1 MIIRNQNPKGGT
13 ELQFNYLEEYV
24 DKKLLDQVQITTS
37 VPEKIPLHPNKV
49 NILWQKNSYDQ
60 PNLAPWFQ
68 DKSNHHKYDW
78 YVFNSH
84 WTFEKFRMMF
94 GLPAEKCLVIKNG
107 IDKIQKAKPY
117 KQGDPIRII
126 HQNTPWRGL
135 SVLLGAMQLV
145 KNPLIT
151 LDVYSS
157 TEVYGKQFFE
167 QNDHE
172 YTELYEQAKKLP
184 NVNYLGYRPNS
195 YIKDNMHKY
204 NMYAYPSIFEETSCI
219 SLLECMAG
227 GLYCVTT
234 NLGALFETG
243 AEFPMYIPFDNDLRR
258 LSMKFASAIEASANI
273 LHEETIHKH
282 LETQS
287 DYVTAYYN
295 WNKIGTSWTRFLT
308 GAISVKNK

>member
-37 VPEKIPLHPNKV
+37 VPEKIPLHPTKV

-68 DKSNHHKYDW
+68 DKSNHSKYDW

-117 KQGDPIRII
+117 KQGDPIKII

-287 DYVTAYYN
+287 SYVNAYYN

>member
-37 VPEKIPLHPNKV
+37 VPEKIPLHPDKV

-60 PNLAPWFQ
+60 PNLAPWFE

-94 GLPAEKCLVIKNG
+94 RLPAEKCLVIKNG

-167 QNDHE
+167 KNDHE
-172 YTELYEQAKKLP
+172 YTELYEQAKKLS

-273 LHEETIHKH
+273 LHGETIHKH

-287 DYVTAYYN
+287 DYVNAYYN

>member
-37 VPEKIPLHPNKV
+37 VPEKIPLHPTKV

-84 WTFEKFRMMF
+84 WTFEKFRMLF
-94 GLPAEKCLVIKNG
+94 GLPLEKCLVIKNG

-117 KQGDPIRII
+117 KQGKPIKII

-157 TEVYGKQFFE
+157 TEVYGKDFME
-167 QNDHE
+167 KNDDN
-172 YTELYEQAKKLP
+172 YKELYEQAKQLP
-184 NVNYLGYRPNS
+184 NVNYIGYKPNS

-204 NMYAYPSIFEETSCI
+204 NMYAYPSI
-219 SLLECMAG
+219 L
-227 GLYCVTT
+227 
-234 NLGALFETG
+234 
-243 AEFPMYIPFDNDLRR
+243 
-258 LSMKFASAIEASANI
+258 K
-273 LHEETIHKH
+273 KH
-282 LETQS
+282 LV
-287 DYVTAYYN
+287 YLY
-295 WNKIGTSWTRFLT
+295 
-308 GAISVKNK
+308 